1 MGLTMNQEQHIC
13 KLNEKE
19 LNLTPIE
26 FRLLWYLCERQGKV
40 VSAKELYTAIWQE
53 EYLSSSNNTL
63 MVHIRHIREKMKD
76 RGEHPRYIQNV
87 WGVGY
92 KLGET
97 L

>member
-1 MGLTMNQEQHIC
+1 MDGKEVRLTATEYKILEFLMEHLGQVFSAEQIYE
-13 KLNEKE
+13 N
-19 LNLTPIE
+19 
-26 FRLLWYLCERQGKV
+26 V
-40 VSAKELYTAIWQE
+40 WQE
-53 EYLSSSNNTL
+53 SANYTVENTV

>member
-1 MGLTMNQEQHIC
+1 
-13 KLNEKE
+13 
-19 LNLTPIE
+19 
-26 FRLLWYLCERQGKV
+26 
-40 VSAKELYTAIWQE
+40 
-53 EYLSSSNNTL
+53 
-63 MVHIRHIREKMKD
+63 MKD

>member
-1 MGLTMNQEQHIC
+1 
-13 KLNEKE
+13 
-19 LNLTPIE
+19 
-26 FRLLWYLCERQGKV
+26 
-40 VSAKELYTAIWQE
+40 
-53 EYLSSSNNTL
+53 